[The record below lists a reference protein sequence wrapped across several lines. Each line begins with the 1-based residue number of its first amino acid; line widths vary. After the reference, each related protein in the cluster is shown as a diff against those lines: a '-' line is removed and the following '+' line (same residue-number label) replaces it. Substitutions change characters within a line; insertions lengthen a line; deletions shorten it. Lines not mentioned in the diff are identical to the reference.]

1 VKETNELRGNI
12 DNARDKIE
20 QFNEREVTFSQQPT
34 EWPGLDTLDKEF
46 KPFFDLLDTSF

>member
-1 VKETNELRGNI
+1 VKETNELRNNI